1 VGLTTP
7 HRKKPLCYENKQRR
21 EMAKNCLHTN
31 IIHRN
36 RSLIEQG
43 RYIATAV

>member
-1 VGLTTP
+1 
-7 HRKKPLCYENKQRR
+7 
-21 EMAKNCLHTN
+21 MAKNCLHTN

-43 RYIATAV
+43 RYIATAVWEKYNNVLLF